1 MGKTWVAAGLTAALR
16 QRGVEAVYFKPMQSG
31 CPREEGRLIPTDAD
45 FARNLA
51 GLNEPLEVL
60 TPIALEL
67 PLAPG
72 VAAAQ
77 AGVEIDLGRIA
88 AGLEDLAGRYE
99 FLVVE
104 GAGGLYVPLVGTHFL
119 VLDLIRW
126 LNLPL
131 AVVAK
136 SGLGT
141 INHTVLTVKAA
152 QAAGVTVAGVIL
164 NRYPGEAGAGGG
176 DQSRGDRGPHRGA
189 HPGPA
194 AGSAGPDFPGRPGG
208 FSGGDQ
214 AHCRTNLG
222 FCPQRI
228 ELMGLAKVFPV
239 VAHAPRS
246 QFPPNPPLAKGG
258 TERHGFAS
266 PPLGKGDLPSSN
278 QEKFLAKALRARCI
292 TIPGSYQYGRVK
304 PRTGRA

>member
-1 MGKTWVAAGLTAALR
+1 MPDFARTLAGLT
-16 QRGVEAVYFKPMQSG
+16 
-31 CPREEGRLIPTDAD
+31 
-45 FARNLA
+45 
-51 GLNEPLEVL
+51 EPLEVL

-77 AGVEIDLGRIA
+77 AGVEVDLERIA
-88 AGLEDLAGRYE
+88 AGLRDLAGRYE

-152 QAAGVTVAGVIL
+152 QAAGIAGGRGHPQPL
-164 NRYPGEAGAGGG
+164 PGEAGAGGG

-189 HPGPA
+189 HSGPA
-194 AGSAGPDFPGRPGG
+194 AGSAGPGDRRRAGRS
-208 FSGGDQ
+208 FWRRSGP
-214 AHCRTNLG
+214 L
-222 FCPQRI
+222 
-228 ELMGLAKVFPV
+228 
-239 VAHAPRS
+239 
-246 QFPPNPPLAKGG
+246 PNNAVHVLH
-258 TERHGFAS
+258 E
-266 PPLGKGDLPSSN
+266 
-278 QEKFLAKALRARCI
+278 
-292 TIPGSYQYGRVK
+292 
-304 PRTGRA
+304 

>member
-16 QRGVEAVYFKPMQSG
+16 QRGVKAVYFKPVQSG
-31 CPREEGRLIPTDAD
+31 CPREGGRLIPTDAD
-45 FARNLA
+45 FARTLA
-51 GLNEPLEVL
+51 GLTEPLEVL

-88 AGLEDLAGRYE
+88 AGLSDLAGRYE

-131 AVVAK
+131 AVVAQ

-152 QAAGVTVAGVIL
+152 QAAGVAVAGVIL
-164 NRYPGEAGAGGG
+164 NRYPEKPGLAAATNPGVIEALTGVPILGRLPEVPDPESPAGREAFLAAIRPIA
-176 DQSRGDRGPHRGA
+176 DNSWHYPDD
-189 HPGPA
+189 PA
-194 AGSAGPDFPGRPGG
+194 ANTPGACPG
-208 FSGGDQ
+208 
-214 AHCRTNLG
+214 L
-222 FCPQRI
+222 
-228 ELMGLAKVFPV
+228 
-239 VAHAPRS
+239 
-246 QFPPNPPLAKGG
+246 
-258 TERHGFAS
+258 
-266 PPLGKGDLPSSN
+266 SSN
-278 QEKFLAKALRARCI
+278 IVLLPEQSH
-292 TIPGSYQYGRVK
+292 P
-304 PRTGRA
+304 